1 MVFTWDDN
9 VMSFFNNHNINRK
22 FKCKR
27 VNNVCTKYAHRNRIP
42 TQAYT
47 LYIAV
52 NLLDFEK

>member
-1 MVFTWDDN
+1 
-9 VMSFFNNHNINRK
+9 MSFFNNHNINRK